1 MVIKTELCEFT
12 EYRVYPGRGQR
23 FVTKDGKVHFFI
35 SHKAASLFRQRIKPV
50 KLQWT
55 QAWRKMNKKGKT
67 EAYTKKRTRRTQR
80 IQKGFVGLSLEE
92 IKTKK
97 ATPKPAKATETLSKE
112 HRDKHRKAALAKAP
126 AVKAPVAS
134 KAAPAAKPTM
144 SKRRM

>member
-97 ATPKPAKATETLSKE
+97 RSLYEKRYALMREIAEATRTGWQ
-112 HRDKHRKAALAKAP
+112 AALRQP
-126 AVKAPVAS
+126 GV
-134 KAAPAAKPTM
+134 
-144 SKRRM
+144 